1 MSISRRLPRR
11 GWTLL
16 TAILAVIAVIAALLA
31 VPVERASAAEP
42 SDFEPNT
49 TLGNES
55 KKEETNKQHFA
66 ADYAWGMLVWAGKPA
81 GPGFKNGGNENNDVG
96 WGWCLEP
103 IAHTPLNTFEKYKKK
118 NATKLKFDKT
128 YYDVVINLARK
139 LEAAAA
145 QGDAKAAANY
155 YVYLLMLSLI
165 HI

>member
-81 GPGFKNGGNENNDVG
+81 GPGFNNGGNENNDVG
-96 WGWCLEP
+96 WGWCLSP
-103 IAHTPLNTFEKYKKK
+103 IATTPLNTTEAYKKRTPQ
-118 NATKLKFDKT
+118 NS
-128 YYDVVINLARK
+128 
-139 LEAAAA
+139 
-145 QGDAKAAANY
+145 
-155 YVYLLMLSLI
+155 SLTRPTMTW
-165 HI
+165 